1 MVRVVVVEDGRE
13 LSVSF
18 TSHSGVSS
26 GSETSQPV
34 VGQFVG

>member
-1 MVRVVVVEDGRE
+1 

-34 VGQFVG
+34 AGQFVG